1 MGAVKYSLVVPVY
14 CNEASIADLIAA
26 VGRLDRALDHA
37 LEAVFVVDGS
47 PDRSYERLDAALPA
61 SGLTAQLIV
70 LSRNFGSFSA
80 VRAGLA
86 AARGDYMAMMAA
98 DLQEPEALILDFF
111 RAMEDEPIDV
121 ALGVRTGRSD
131 PLTARV
137 ASTAFWWLYRR
148 FVQPEIP
155 PGGIDVFA
163 CNRAFRDHLLQLHES
178 NTSLVGQIVWLG
190 FRRKL
195 VPYRR
200 LPRRHGRSAWSFARK
215 VKYLLDSMFAFSDL
229 PIRAL
234 TWVGAAGLAISV
246 TLALIVLVA
255 KITGAI
261 AVPGYAAT
269 VLTIIFFAAL
279 NSFGLGIIGSYTW
292 RAYENTK
299 GRPHAI
305 VLRTKC
311 FGETASGSSAAASL
325 ATDAASEGVQP

>member
-1 MGAVKYSLVVPVY
+1 MAAVKYSVVVPVY
-14 CNEASIADLIAA
+14 RNEESIPDLLAA
-26 VGRLDRALDHA
+26 VGRLNAALGHA

-61 SGLTAQLIV
+61 SRLTARLIA

-80 VRAGLA
+80 VREGLA
-86 AARGDYMAMMAA
+86 AARGDYVAIMAA

-111 RAMEDEPIDV
+111 RALESEPVDV
-121 ALGVRTGRSD
+121 ALGVRTGRDD
-131 PLTARV
+131 PLTARL
-137 ASTAFWWLYRR
+137 ASSVFWWLYRR

-155 PGGIDVFA
+155 SGGVDVFA
-163 CNRAFRDHLLQLHES
+163 CNRAFRDHLLRLQES

-195 VPYRR
+195 IPYRR
-200 LPRRHGRSAWSFARK
+200 LPRRHGRSAWSLSRK
-215 VKYLLDSMFAFSDL
+215 VNYLLDSMFAFSDL

-234 TWVGAAGLAISV
+234 TWAGAAGLVLSV
-246 TLALIVLVA
+246 ALALTVLVA
-255 KITGAI
+255 KLTGAI

-292 RAYENTK
+292 RVYENTK
-299 GRPHAI
+299 RRPHAI
-305 VLRTKC
+305 VLFEKS
-311 FGETASGSSAAASL
+311 FGQSES
-325 ATDAASEGVQP
+325 DA

>member
-14 CNEASIADLIAA
+14 CNEASIADLVAA
-26 VGRLDRALDHA
+26 VGRLDAALDHA

-61 SGLTAQLIV
+61 SGLTAQLIA

-80 VRAGLA
+80 VREGLA

-98 DLQEPEALILDFF
+98 DLQEPETLILDFF
-111 RAMEDEPIDV
+111 RALETEPVDV

-131 PLTARV
+131 PMIARI
-137 ASTAFWWLYRR
+137 ASSMFWWIYRR

-190 FRRKL
+190 FRRKHI
-195 VPYRR
+195 PYRR
-200 LPRRHGRSAWSFARK
+200 LPRRHGKSAWSFSRK
-215 VKYLLDSMFAFSDL
+215 VRYLLDSLFAFSDL

-234 TWVGAAGLAISV
+234 TWAGAAGLVISV
-246 TLALIVLVA
+246 ALALIVLAA
-255 KITGAI
+255 KLTGAI
-261 AVPGYAAT
+261 DVPGYAAT

-299 GRPHAI
+299 ARPHAI
-305 VLRTKC
+305 VFRAKR
-311 FGETASGSSAAASL
+311 FGETEPASIMGI
-325 ATDAASEGVQP
+325 PK